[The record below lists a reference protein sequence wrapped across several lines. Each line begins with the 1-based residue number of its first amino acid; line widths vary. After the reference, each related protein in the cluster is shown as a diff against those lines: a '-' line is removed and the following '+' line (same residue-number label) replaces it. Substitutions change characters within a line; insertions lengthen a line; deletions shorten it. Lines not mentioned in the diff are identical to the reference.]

1 MTLRAHTLM
10 HECEGRGRMYS
21 ERASLGRANGS
32 EMAISERGFSIF
44 NLSVILNIM
53 AIEEIRKTRLKKL
66 ENIKKA
72 GIDPYPAE
80 SFRSHKV
87 SEALENFEGLSN
99 SGEKITLAGRL
110 MSLREHG
117 GSTFGDL
124 KDESGKIQLF
134 FKKDIVGDG
143 QYRFFIENFDIGDFI
158 ETSGVLIKTKVG
170 EQTLEI
176 QSFRILA
183 KTLLPLPE
191 KWHGLQDVEER
202 FRKRYLDLI
211 FNQEAKE
218 KFLQRSEIIKKIRQY
233 FLDAGCVEV
242 ETPML
247 QTIPGG
253 ALAKPFKT
261 HLNALDLDLYLRVA
275 PELFLKRLL
284 IGGFEKVFEIGRNFR
299 NEGIDRDHNPEFTM
313 LEAYFAYKDYNWLM
327 EFTEDFFVHLNENFK
342 RPFKRV
348 EFRELLKWKN
358 GPEADEVFKKEI
370 RPTIIEPTFVINHPI
385 DLSPLAKK
393 ISETGVARFQ
403 LIAGGFELCNAFS
416 ELNDPVDQKERF
428 EKQKKL
434 KGDEVHPYDKD
445 FLEALE
451 YGMPPAAGIGI
462 GIDRLVMFLTGS
474 KNLREI
480 ILFPTMKPK
489 E

>member
-1 MTLRAHTLM
+1 
-10 HECEGRGRMYS
+10 
-21 ERASLGRANGS
+21 
-32 EMAISERGFSIF
+32 MA
-44 NLSVILNIM
+44 L
-53 AIEEIRKTRLKKL
+53 EEIRKAKLEKL

-80 SFRSHKV
+80 SFRSHRV
-87 SEALENFEGLSN
+87 SEALENFDQLSE
-99 SGEKITLAGRL
+99 SGEKIILTGRL

-117 GSTFGDL
+117 SSTFGDL
-124 KDESGKIQLF
+124 KDESDKIQLF
-134 FKKDIVGDG
+134 LKKDIVGDKD
-143 QYRFFIENFDIGDFI
+143 YDFFVENFDIGDFI
-158 ETSGVLIKTKVG
+158 EANGVLIKTKVG

-176 QSFRILA
+176 QSYRMLT

-202 FRKRYLDLI
+202 FRKRHLDLI

-218 KFLQRSEIIKKIRQY
+218 KFKLRFKIIQRIREY
-233 FLDAGCVEV
+233 FLKAGAIEV
-242 ETPML
+242 ETPIL
-247 QTIPGG
+247 QIIPGG

-261 HLNALDLDLYLRVA
+261 HLNTLDLDLYLRVA

-327 EFTEDFFVHLNENFK
+327 EFTEDLFIYLNKDFK
-342 RPFKRV
+342 KPFKR
-348 EFRELLKWKN
+348 EKFIELLKKETGLDYDN
-358 GPEADEVFKKEI
+358 DTEKDFKKFAEKSGIKVEKEMTKANLADEIFKKLI
-370 RPTIIEPTFVINHPI
+370 KPKLINPTFVIDHPV

-393 ISETGVARFQ
+393 ISDKNVARFQ
-403 LIAGGFELCNAFS
+403 LIAGGFELTNAFS
-416 ELNDPVDQKERF
+416 ELNDPIDQKERF
-428 EKQKKL
+428 EEQKKL

-462 GIDRLVMFLTGS
+462 CIDRLVMFLTNS
-474 KNLREI
+474 ANLKEI
-480 ILFPTMKPK
+480 IFFPIMKPRDG
-489 E
+489 

>member
-1 MTLRAHTLM
+1 
-10 HECEGRGRMYS
+10 
-21 ERASLGRANGS
+21 
-32 EMAISERGFSIF
+32 MA
-44 NLSVILNIM
+44 L
-53 AIEEIRKTRLKKL
+53 EEIRKARLKKL
-66 ENIKKA
+66 ENIRKA

-80 SFRSHKV
+80 SLRSHKI
-87 SEALENFEGLSN
+87 SEALENFEDLSK
-99 SGEKITLAGRL
+99 SGKKITLVGRL

-134 FKKDIVGDG
+134 FKKDVVGDKE
-143 QYRFFIENFDIGDFI
+143 YDFFLEYFDIGDFI
-158 ETSGVLIKTKVG
+158 EVSGVLIKTKVG
-170 EQTLEI
+170 EETLEVK
-176 QSFRILA
+176 SLRMLT

-218 KFLQRSEIIKKIRQY
+218 NFLQRSEIIKKIRQY

-247 QTIPGG
+247 QIIPGG
-253 ALAKPFKT
+253 ALAKPFRT
-261 HLNALDLDLYLRVA
+261 HLNTLDLDLYLRIA

-313 LEAYFAYKDYNWLM
+313 LEAYFAYRDYNWLM
-327 EFTEDFFVHLNENFK
+327 EFTEDLFVRLNENFK

-348 EFRELLKWKN
+348 EFRELLKGKN
-358 GPEADEVFKKEI
+358 GLEADEIFKKEI
-370 RPTIIEPTFVINHPI
+370 RPLIIEPTFVINHPI

-393 ISETGVARFQ
+393 ISETDVARFQ

-416 ELNDPVDQKERF
+416 ELNDPIDQKERF
-428 EKQKKL
+428 EEQKKL
-434 KGDEVHPYDKD
+434 KGDEVHPYDKE

-462 GIDRLVMFLTGS
+462 GIDRLVMFLTNS
-474 KNLREI
+474 SNIREI
-480 ILFPTMKPK
+480 ILFPIMKPK
-489 E
+489 EE

>member
-1 MTLRAHTLM
+1 
-10 HECEGRGRMYS
+10 
-21 ERASLGRANGS
+21 
-32 EMAISERGFSIF
+32 MA
-44 NLSVILNIM
+44 L
-53 AIEEIRKTRLKKL
+53 EEIRKARLEKL
-66 ENIKKA
+66 ENIRKA

-80 SFRSHKV
+80 CFRSHKI
-87 SEALENFEGLSN
+87 SEVLDNFDKLSETD
-99 SGEKITLAGRL
+99 EKITLTGRL
-110 MSLREHG
+110 VSKREHG

-134 FKKDIVGDG
+134 FKKDLIGES
-143 QYRFFIENFDIGDFI
+143 QYDFFLENFDIGDFI
-158 ETSGVLIKTKVG
+158 EAAGVLIKTKVG

-176 QSFRILA
+176 KSFRMLT
-183 KTLLPLPE
+183 KSLLPLPE
-191 KWHGLQDVEER
+191 KWHGLQDIEER

-211 FNQEAKE
+211 FNQEARD
-218 KFLQRSEIIKKIRQY
+218 KFELRFKIIGKIREY
-233 FLDAGCVEV
+233 FLEAGAVEV
-242 ETPML
+242 ETPIL

-261 HLNALDLDLYLRVA
+261 HLNMLDLDLYLRVA

-327 EFTEDFFVHLNENFK
+327 EFTEDLFVYLKDDFK
-342 RPFKRV
+342 KPFKREKFNV
-348 EFRELLKWKN
+348 LLKDETRLDYDKSTEKDFRKFAETN
-358 GPEADEVFKKEI
+358 EIKVEKEMTKANLADDIFKKLI
-370 RPTIIEPTFVINHPI
+370 RPKIIEPTFVIDHPL

-393 ISETGVARFQ
+393 INETNVARFQ
-403 LIAGGFELCNAFS
+403 LIAGGFELTNAFS
-416 ELNDPVDQKERF
+416 ELNDPLDQKERF
-428 EKQKKL
+428 EEQKKL
-434 KGDEVHPYDKD
+434 KGGEVHPYDKD

-462 GIDRLVMFLTGS
+462 GIDRLVMFLTNS
-474 KNLREI
+474 HNLKEI
-480 ILFPTMKPK
+480 ILFPTMKPR